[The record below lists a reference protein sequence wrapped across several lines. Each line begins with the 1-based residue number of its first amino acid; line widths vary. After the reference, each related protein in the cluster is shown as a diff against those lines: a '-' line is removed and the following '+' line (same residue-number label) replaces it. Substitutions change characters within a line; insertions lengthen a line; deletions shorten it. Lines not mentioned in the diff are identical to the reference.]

1 MAEIVP
7 VVNHNGSQVEDIHD
21 DKQKHFEAEHVENGV
36 EQVKH
41 EILVEDANKAEHFE
55 HDMTTWQA
63 FKIYKA
69 VCTLGL
75 PLAILTAQ
83 AVFWSI
89 VASCSIIMEGYDWGL
104 QGNLWGMIEYRKV
117 SATETE
123 PFLC

>member
-7 VVNHNGSQVEDIHD
+7 VVHHNGSQVEDIHD
-21 DKQKHFEAEHVENGV
+21 DKQKHFESEHVENGV

-69 VCTLGL
+69 VCLCCPSFCYTDGSGSLLVHRGILLDHHGGLRLGSARQ
-75 PLAILTAQ
+75 P
-83 AVFWSI
+83 V
-89 VASCSIIMEGYDWGL
+89 GYDRVPKG
-104 QGNLWGMIEYRKV
+104 E
-117 SATETE
+117 SCAH
-123 PFLC
+123 

>member
-69 VCTLGL
+69 VCPGGRTFSCTDGTGSLLVYRCILLDYHGGIRLG
-75 PLAILTAQ
+75 
-83 AVFWSI
+83 
-89 VASCSIIMEGYDWGL
+89 
-104 QGNLWGMIEYRKV
+104 
-117 SATETE
+117 SAG
-123 PFLC
+123 